1 MIRII
6 LILFLAAG
14 TLSGYAQKESFAGFP
29 SGLVYSLDIG
39 SVKTKIL
46 KSKKLT
52 SIGHVYYKEISADEI
67 QYRIGAYKT
76 FSQAEAAKK
85 ELDKMKYTSTIKAFY
100 NKEPIDAVEASKV
113 EVTLR
118 KIEEKLEDNIST
130 EELNLLLQVLSE

>member
-1 MIRII
+1 MMRIV
-6 LILFLAAG
+6 LILMLALG
-14 TLSGYAQKESFAGFP
+14 SHGVSAQDNNFPGFP

-39 SVKTKIL
+39 TVKTRIL

-52 SIGHVYYKEISADEI
+52 SVGNVYTKELSATEF
-67 QYRIGAYKT
+67 QYRIGSYKT
-76 FSQAEAAKK
+76 YAQAEEAKK

-100 NKEPIDAVEASKV
+100 NKEPIDAIEASKV
-113 EVTLR
+113 EVTVR